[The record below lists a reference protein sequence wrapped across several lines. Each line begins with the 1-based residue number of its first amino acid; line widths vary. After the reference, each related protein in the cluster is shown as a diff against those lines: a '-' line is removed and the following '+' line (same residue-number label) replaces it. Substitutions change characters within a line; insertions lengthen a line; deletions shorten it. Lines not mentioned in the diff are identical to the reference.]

1 LRLGAE
7 NGVDWQFAVFPA
19 LKIIVGEPFFWNK
32 QTLVGQR
39 VSMLGDI
46 GGEDTDLAIVYFADS
61 AAVLSG
67 NADRVLAFFDETA

>member
-1 LRLGAE
+1 
-7 NGVDWQFAVFPA
+7 
-19 LKIIVGEPFFWNK
+19 
-32 QTLVGQR
+32 
-39 VSMLGDI
+39 MLGDI